1 MVFSS
6 LLFLYI
12 FLPLNLLCYAV
23 ISDIKK
29 EKHLLTVFFA
39 CVLCMGLSQISFNF
53 DFDGVYKLCCGK
65 VYRTF

>member
-29 EKHLLTVFFA
+29 KNICLLFFSLVFYA
-39 CVLCMGLSQISFNF
+39 GLAKISFNF